1 MKMTGSIR
9 AAGAMTLFVGFT
21 SLLFPELALAGDP
34 AWRPTYDIAMRWVNF
49 IILAGVIFKYARE
62 PIKDFL
68 TLRKGDVVAQI
79 DELDAEKS
87 RILDEIKAARQK
99 GDANRARFEE
109 MKQRLIAQGETRK
122 QQIIKQAK
130 QQSAMMIEET
140 RRKMENRI
148 VQAKA
153 GLTSE
158 LLDTAIDQAM
168 TQLPGLMTDGD
179 NQRMLDEYVQS
190 IGS

>member
-21 SLLFPELALAGDP
+21 SLLLPELALAGDP